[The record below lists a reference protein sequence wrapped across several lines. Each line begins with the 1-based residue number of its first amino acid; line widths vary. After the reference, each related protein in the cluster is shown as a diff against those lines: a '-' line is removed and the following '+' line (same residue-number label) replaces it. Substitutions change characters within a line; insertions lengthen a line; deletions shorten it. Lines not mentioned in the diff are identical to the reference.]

1 MPRHRQPDHGGGDE
15 YRGCG
20 IILLTTV
27 TQRARFL
34 FLSNSRLSV
43 RVPRDC
49 GKHEK
54 QQVGG
59 FLIRRW
65 HEENK
70 TYKRDGGFSF
80 R

>member
-1 MPRHRQPDHGGGDE
+1 MCD
-15 YRGCG
+15 

-27 TQRARFL
+27 MQGAFC
-34 FLSNSRLSV
+34 FYSKSRLSV

-59 FLIRRW
+59 SLI
-65 HEENK
+65 
-70 TYKRDGGFSF
+70 
-80 R
+80 